1 MKLTGGKNT
10 EQELVTKVL
19 YSLMVLSSW
28 KLKPDKLVL
37 ELASF
42 FHFFP
47 IPLHCNVGSELLELT
62 SWEVVTLFLCFPLF

>member
-10 EQELVTKVL
+10 EQALVTKVL

-42 FHFFP
+42 F
-47 IPLHCNVGSELLELT
+47 
-62 SWEVVTLFLCFPLF
+62 